1 MLKKG
6 YITLKKYHDSN
17 KYFVLFEWELNDHLF
32 SCEELRDDK
41 DIIKKLITNNR
52 SDLENYKEGINDS
65 LDKSLKTLANKIF
78 DDYLNINSTDC
89 RYILYDEFVGNDG
102 NYYGKELITGLIFPI
117 DNKKIRDNKY
127 IFHGSYTDIYNEH
140 SFYVEKIEIG
150 FNNSSMSSIEG
161 FIING
166 EIANQ
171 NDKDEYLKK
180 YSSYFKKNKLIKAL
194 NYIYNSNVFTSDPTY
209 KEEQEN
215 VDKIELSEETKV
227 MESIEYHLQIL
238 DSINHEKYILL
249 KNKYEELLNSND
261 LLNINSLNLS
271 SLILLDSEI
280 EIEIRYCKRNANNI
294 KEYLLDYKREYLNN
308 LLNDGLTTQIN
319 LKDLDTFFKLFS
331 NIKNNF
337 SILDQREIINGI
349 AFIYLM
355 EIYENRD
362 LLSVELLKNTYVKEI
377 IKSIIINLKSLINLD
392 IFKGNLNLELLD
404 NIDLNSLLIIIKNI
418 EVSDKTK
425 IKKLIKE

>member
-1 MLKKG
+1 MTG
-6 YITLKKYHDSN
+6 MI
-17 KYFVLFEWELNDHLF
+17 LNL
-32 SCEELRDDK
+32 LRK
-41 DIIKKLITNNR
+41 NYLIKK
-52 SDLENYKEGINDS
+52 ENLHQINDEGE
-65 LDKSLKTLANKIF
+65 LL
-78 DDYLNINSTDC
+78 
-89 RYILYDEFVGNDG
+89 
-102 NYYGKELITGLIFPI
+102 ELITGLIFPI

-271 SLILLDSEI
+271 TPQSKTFPLIS
-280 EIEIRYCKRNANNI
+280 
-294 KEYLLDYKREYLNN
+294 
-308 LLNDGLTTQIN
+308 
-319 LKDLDTFFKLFS
+319 
-331 NIKNNF
+331 
-337 SILDQREIINGI
+337 
-349 AFIYLM
+349 AFAPSPT
-355 EIYENRD
+355 
-362 LLSVELLKNTYVKEI
+362 LLSIADEISHTVSHPFSKTFVTVFHAEAMSSHMLNPNGSTKETG
-377 IKSIIINLKSLINLD
+377 LP
-392 IFKGNLNLELLD
+392 FA
-404 NIDLNSLLIIIKNI
+404 
-418 EVSDKTK
+418 
-425 IKKLIKE
+425 